1 MEQWS
6 AQLEKF
12 TINFFLDTNILV
24 YLMDGTRPTLT
35 SFIKTLSESPV
46 VSLYASD
53 YVFSEFIGVR
63 KQENYFQ
70 EVINKSRAE
79 GKKVNVS
86 EFIKHNKTYEIK
98 DYDYISLKDV
108 VKQKVDE
115 ETERVTREFGIT
127 FLRNTNQ
134 HLIGPM
140 KEVCLSTKI
149 SKEDSLVL
157 VSSLFKEDERIITG
171 PVIIL
176 TNDGDFCRF
185 ANSSRDFIGS
195 VLAEEGLQN
204 PGIEHMDTVGKA
216 FQKQPFTNL
225 SIQNENI
232 NKCVSD
238 YLSQCLKS
246 FFANDY
252 IGDTLEVHFENAP
265 AHTLGIDVKAPEL
278 KNGLYIAIISKDMDF
293 IYCPNVQ
300 ADFHHGQDSI
310 GNNFVPK
317 KKDSYVSFACDKG
330 EVVVADEVFDRLNQA
345 GNLVFIHPDNYI
357 AE

>member
-70 EVINKSRAE
+70 EVINKSRTE

-86 EFIKHNKTYEIK
+86 EFIKHNKAYEIK
-98 DYDYISLKDV
+98 DYDYDTLKDV

-115 ETERVTREFGIT
+115 EIERVTREFGIT

-157 VSSLFKEDERIITG
+157 VSSLFKEDEEIITG
-171 PVIIL
+171 PVVLL

-185 ANSSRDFIGS
+185 ANLSKVFIGG
-195 VLAEEGLQN
+195 VLVGEGLRN
-204 PGIEHMDTVGKA
+204 PGIEHIDTVGKV
-216 FQKQPFTNL
+216 FGKQPYTNL
-225 SIQNENI
+225 SIQNDNI
-232 NKCVSD
+232 NKCVAD
-238 YLSQCLKS
+238 YLSLCLKS
-246 FFANDY
+246 FFASDY
-252 IGDTLEVHFENAP
+252 LGETLQVHFEKAP

-300 ADFHHGQDSI
+300 ADFYHGQDSI
-310 GNNFVPK
+310 GERFVPK
-317 KKDSYVSFACDKG
+317 KKDSYVSFACDKEG
-330 EVVVADEVFDRLNQA
+330 VVVADEIFDRLNQA
-345 GNLVFIHPDNYI
+345 GNLVFIHPENYI
-357 AE
+357 VE

>member
-1 MEQWS
+1 MEKWS

-35 SFIKTLSESPV
+35 SFIKFLSESPV

-86 EFIKHNKTYEIK
+86 EFIKHNKAYEIK
-98 DYDYISLKDV
+98 DYDYDTLKDV

-115 ETERVTREFGIT
+115 EIERVTREFGIT
-127 FLRNTNQ
+127 FLRNINQ
-134 HLIGPM
+134 RLIGPM

-157 VSSLFKEDERIITG
+157 VSSLFKEEEEAITG
-171 PVIIL
+171 PVVLL

-185 ANSSRDFIGS
+185 ANLSRDFIGS
-195 VLAEEGLQN
+195 VLAGEGLQN
-204 PGIEHMDTVGKA
+204 PDIEHMDTVGKA
-216 FQKQPFTNL
+216 FQKRPYTNL
-225 SIQNENI
+225 SIQNDNI
-232 NKCVSD
+232 NKCVAD
-238 YLSQCLKS
+238 YLSLCLKS

-252 IGDTLEVHFENAP
+252 IGDTMQVHFENAP

-310 GNNFVPK
+310 GERFVPK
-317 KKDSYVSFACDKG
+317 KNDSYVSFACDKEG
-330 EVVVADEVFDRLNQA
+330 VVVADEIFDRLNQV
-345 GNLVFIHPDNYI
+345 GNLVFIHPENYI